1 DKKLGEE
8 EDALVAKKD
17 AAGELSAT
25 DEGRLSQIR
34 EQREKLQEDEV
45 FEDFFEFTKVNMAE
59 LMEEWTLEEER
70 EDCEELDAEEAY
82 AIRAYLEGQI
92 RREKRLTKY
101 NILKV
106 SSHKGYLLPREPF
119 LREIKAEGADSKDKK
134 GKGAKGE
141 KSEEV
146 TQELD
151 PSTWWFPEDGK
162 LAPGVQLDEFKD
174 GKGFIANSTGQRLI
188 YDEGGGGCLSRF
200 FGRMKVGNQEAG
212 YCYWMDEPENGWE
225 SFDAEM
231 GKQDK
236 PDSMKTTKHFE
247 GKRYAD
253 KWQWIYLDK
262 WDLPW
267 SGDDKE
273 EKELR
278 LCWIKTVQKDD
289 IPLFRM
295 AEKGLMKSY
304 KNYVPKQ
311 ITDDEKL
318 EIRKWVWQSLLEF
331 AQLKLMLAWV
341 SKKHPKYYKKS
352 ETMADILE
360 KSFDE
365 FLLDLAHKEPE
376 ESQMVDGE
384 QHHNTEELLQFSVMK
399 FEELFPDDEE
409 PWWDESDKPD
419 KTERK
424 VMFDHGIFFEDSGV
438 KNGRFHKRREENDLI
453 PEHGYCS
460 STCFTRFPN
469 DTFGKKRYVLKKP
482 DDPVESIARVEMK
495 LQLRHVLPL
504 MRYTSAFKACVP
516 INSLELPLRSNLQ
529 IILKES
535 GKGEQFNYTVDR
547 VTNMISIGVLASNP
561 PGPICAATLLSLQL
575 MSFANRF
582 YTNYTSAVSDA
593 RLEAQKEQEKEE
605 AAAAEGE
612 DAPEAPLVS
621 PTKDQPEQRKSV
633 KALPGAKKGKKKK
646 THKLKTLT
654 DAFLEIEVFKLFMQ
668 SMVLFILC
676 LGQFGFMPGPLCAI
690 GCIITCCVTMIV
702 MNIGTF
708 RKEINKQIESLAESL
723 TEMYRMIRSYQ
734 VQALN
739 WLNGENRWGYKFIET
754 GGEEMV
760 GMENVTDVSF
770 VVPELGL
777 RLQGKATVDDLL
789 PADEKL
795 KQQLLKYTAY
805 FANVKE
811 DEKNKVGC
819 ASDLMRYY
827 QDISSSF
834 TIALSI
840 DQLKL
845 CKPIAPLAATLQCVN
860 HAGSSI
866 SSPDFD
872 SYLTLHYPEEWDEEE
887 NDKDKDAV
895 HLLLEMWKAEVKAWF
910 DNSLGA
916 VYSDRTFTKRIQDHI
931 AALMGTPFES
941 DKPRNCVM
949 VKVDHILIPRA
960 NKHTSCR
967 QPLAQ
972 SLKGKKVYVTVL
984 YENEDF
990 LADLPPDRS
999 SPFAVLEEMNLEI
1012 VEKEL
1017 AHAKEEEGKPTE
1029 GGRLYKFNALLEEEG
1044 DEDGNWNDA
1053 SRYGSIGFWCY
1064 PGCEF
1069 KVPIPPTVSKFKL
1082 MVWAQHTEPDGKH
1095 VEELLGIS
1103 ESFDLMLPEE
1113 DQIWAE
1119 KAEDMA
1125 LGTDMADQKRLPI
1138 FTSWHAD
1145 SRKGLVRIKEDDE
1158 GTEAITGCFA
1168 EQRKRLREYFYPTIN
1183 KLTVHECTGF
1193 VDVSVRPLT
1202 KEEKDEDHKM
1212 LDAAK
1217 DVVVGASEMNK
1228 SKLRRHLD
1236 RRPILAKF
1244 FGMRM
1249 HDECFQHLKSH
1260 LERLKKFKVDNSMDK
1275 GVMGGMVDMARDMV
1289 SSGRQNEL
1297 QSLLY
1302 DADIRRSLWKEEEM
1316 DAAIACL
1323 EQALKEQDE
1332 RSSDEKSNAPIENY
1346 RIQERWRGQRR
1357 FRITHKEETEEGKFE
1372 ATLLEQLKTFKKA
1385 QSRGA
1390 KSILHYV
1397 IVADHLK
1404 PNKVWRPD
1412 AISPH
1417 ICGIITNTMQ
1427 DVPLIRMKCEQFR
1440 DITFFREQ
1448 LSSRE
1453 ELPAYVNAR
1462 LVFKAEGAEAAK
1474 FYERLETKIEYS
1486 DGWASAV
1493 AGFMNGKKTEDYD
1506 VFNRKEQLM
1515 PWTAGNVSAKDEDF
1529 PLSIYCKAH
1538 ANKDKWMLN
1547 DGTGDYFP
1555 VWLYWDGFARWVI
1568 SPKRGEPAPYGLK
1581 TDKDEDVFFYVK
1593 DAAITPDRV
1602 NSTWMGW
1609 NGKQWEEEPTIRALS
1624 KFTGQQKEEASRAQ
1638 QLASHAKTVNAENR
1652 GSSLMGEVWRAIT
1665 YIFQSTGSAKT
1676 SPEIKECLIGL
1687 EGGNIIISWKD
1698 IHQEDLAPLRKFL
1711 LAEFG
1716 SYYAAWVFLC
1726 RNCTIT
1732 KEICVRNLAKM
1743 LKRCWE
1749 ELEAAQHQRDQE
1761 KKKNFQ
1767 AGKNLGAKKA
1777 EKEDRPANRSLLNRG
1792 DSIMEKV
1799 KTQAVDQP
1807 DTAGDKTPKSMAADE
1822 SPKKKATLFASMF
1835 NKAKKAGTKDGP
1847 PMAHEK
1853 TSTSVT
1859 AAMSMGGSEANK
1871 EEKIMKKYLK
1881 EAVKELEVLEQLCQ
1895 EIMDCLDHDGDGQL
1909 EVEEV
1914 LHLAKIMD
1922 EGKETNPKLKEF
1934 CAFLNAH
1941 PKYREV
1947 EHFWAD
1953 LSEGFELSKEEFVR
1967 DSKLLLS
1974 RFNNQQKMMRSVA
1987 EEPMD
1992 LHARSEA
1999 IFSKLDVQMSGG
2011 ISLFELIP
2019 MAGDTIEEADSNLV
2033 KFRIPLT
2040 FIKEIRID
2048 ASRAAG
2054 SEERL
2059 TVRFQVH
2066 PDFENAAEWR
2076 AVKKGLAPDWEP
2088 NPGFEPAPQIA
2099 SERLKAHP
2107 RRIKKAAGLRRVTG
2121 GTGYK
2126 RILSCESTREHSHRQ
2141 TRASGPGYASLAK
2154 KKELMGQL
2162 LRLRNQ
2168 KALRTHKAMDQGAKQ
2183 LQLPTSC

>member
-1 DKKLGEE
+1 
-8 EDALVAKKD
+8 
-17 AAGELSAT
+17 
-25 DEGRLSQIR
+25 
-34 EQREKLQEDEV
+34 
-45 FEDFFEFTKVNMAE
+45 
-59 LMEEWTLEEER
+59 
-70 EDCEELDAEEAY
+70 
-82 AIRAYLEGQI
+82 
-92 RREKRLTKY
+92 
-101 NILKV
+101 
-106 SSHKGYLLPREPF
+106 
-119 LREIKAEGADSKDKK
+119 
-134 GKGAKGE
+134 
-141 KSEEV
+141 
-146 TQELD
+146 
-151 PSTWWFPEDGK
+151 
-162 LAPGVQLDEFKD
+162 
-174 GKGFIANSTGQRLI
+174 
-188 YDEGGGGCLSRF
+188 
-200 FGRMKVGNQEAG
+200 
-212 YCYWMDEPENGWE
+212 
-225 SFDAEM
+225 M
-231 GKQDK
+231 G
-236 PDSMKTTKHFE
+236 S
-247 GKRYAD
+247 
-253 KWQWIYLDK
+253 
-262 WDLPW
+262 
-267 SGDDKE
+267 
-273 EKELR
+273 
-278 LCWIKTVQKDD
+278 
-289 IPLFRM
+289 
-295 AEKGLMKSY
+295 
-304 KNYVPKQ
+304 
-311 ITDDEKL
+311 
-318 EIRKWVWQSLLEF
+318 
-331 AQLKLMLAWV
+331 
-341 SKKHPKYYKKS
+341 
-352 ETMADILE
+352 
-360 KSFDE
+360 
-365 FLLDLAHKEPE
+365 
-376 ESQMVDGE
+376 
-384 QHHNTEELLQFSVMK
+384 
-399 FEELFPDDEE
+399 
-409 PWWDESDKPD
+409 
-419 KTERK
+419 
-424 VMFDHGIFFEDSGV
+424 
-438 KNGRFHKRREENDLI
+438 
-453 PEHGYCS
+453 
-460 STCFTRFPN
+460 
-469 DTFGKKRYVLKKP
+469 
-482 DDPVESIARVEMK
+482 
-495 LQLRHVLPL
+495 
-504 MRYTSAFKACVP
+504 
-516 INSLELPLRSNLQ
+516 
-529 IILKES
+529 
-535 GKGEQFNYTVDR
+535 
-547 VTNMISIGVLASNP
+547 
-561 PGPICAATLLSLQL
+561 
-575 MSFANRF
+575 
-582 YTNYTSAVSDA
+582 
-593 RLEAQKEQEKEE
+593 
-605 AAAAEGE
+605 
-612 DAPEAPLVS
+612 
-621 PTKDQPEQRKSV
+621 
-633 KALPGAKKGKKKK
+633 
-646 THKLKTLT
+646 
-654 DAFLEIEVFKLFMQ
+654 
-668 SMVLFILC
+668 
-676 LGQFGFMPGPLCAI
+676 
-690 GCIITCCVTMIV
+690 
-702 MNIGTF
+702 
-708 RKEINKQIESLAESL
+708 
-723 TEMYRMIRSYQ
+723 
-734 VQALN
+734 
-739 WLNGENRWGYKFIET
+739 
-754 GGEEMV
+754 
-760 GMENVTDVSF
+760 
-770 VVPELGL
+770 
-777 RLQGKATVDDLL
+777 
-789 PADEKL
+789 
-795 KQQLLKYTAY
+795 
-805 FANVKE
+805 
-811 DEKNKVGC
+811 
-819 ASDLMRYY
+819 
-827 QDISSSF
+827 
-834 TIALSI
+834 
-840 DQLKL
+840 
-845 CKPIAPLAATLQCVN
+845 
-860 HAGSSI
+860 
-866 SSPDFD
+866 
-872 SYLTLHYPEEWDEEE
+872 
-887 NDKDKDAV
+887 
-895 HLLLEMWKAEVKAWF
+895 
-910 DNSLGA
+910 
-916 VYSDRTFTKRIQDHI
+916 
-931 AALMGTPFES
+931 
-941 DKPRNCVM
+941 
-949 VKVDHILIPRA
+949 
-960 NKHTSCR
+960 
-967 QPLAQ
+967 
-972 SLKGKKVYVTVL
+972 
-984 YENEDF
+984 
-990 LADLPPDRS
+990 
-999 SPFAVLEEMNLEI
+999 EEMNLEI

-1716 SYYAAWVFLC
+1716 SYYAAWASPPRLPLQKLHYHQARVPRWRQKPHSQRAGR
-1726 RNCTIT
+1726 RNPHPLP
-1732 KEICVRNLAKM
+1732 R
-1743 LKRCWE
+1743 
-1749 ELEAAQHQRDQE
+1749 
-1761 KKKNFQ
+1761 
-1767 AGKNLGAKKA
+1767 
-1777 EKEDRPANRSLLNRG
+1777 
-1792 DSIMEKV
+1792 
-1799 KTQAVDQP
+1799 
-1807 DTAGDKTPKSMAADE
+1807 TP
-1822 SPKKKATLFASMF
+1822 
-1835 NKAKKAGTKDGP
+1835 
-1847 PMAHEK
+1847 
-1853 TSTSVT
+1853 
-1859 AAMSMGGSEANK
+1859 
-1871 EEKIMKKYLK
+1871 
-1881 EAVKELEVLEQLCQ
+1881 
-1895 EIMDCLDHDGDGQL
+1895 
-1909 EVEEV
+1909 
-1914 LHLAKIMD
+1914 
-1922 EGKETNPKLKEF
+1922 
-1934 CAFLNAH
+1934 
-1941 PKYREV
+1941 
-1947 EHFWAD
+1947 
-1953 LSEGFELSKEEFVR
+1953 
-1967 DSKLLLS
+1967 
-1974 RFNNQQKMMRSVA
+1974 
-1987 EEPMD
+1987 
-1992 LHARSEA
+1992 
-1999 IFSKLDVQMSGG
+1999 
-2011 ISLFELIP
+2011 
-2019 MAGDTIEEADSNLV
+2019 
-2033 KFRIPLT
+2033 
-2040 FIKEIRID
+2040 
-2048 ASRAAG
+2048 AG
-2054 SEERL
+2054 S
-2059 TVRFQVH
+2059 
-2066 PDFENAAEWR
+2066 
-2076 AVKKGLAPDWEP
+2076 
-2088 NPGFEPAPQIA
+2088 I
-2099 SERLKAHP
+2099 
-2107 RRIKKAAGLRRVTG
+2107 
-2121 GTGYK
+2121 
-2126 RILSCESTREHSHRQ
+2126 
-2141 TRASGPGYASLAK
+2141 
-2154 KKELMGQL
+2154 
-2162 LRLRNQ
+2162 
-2168 KALRTHKAMDQGAKQ
+2168 QGAQ
-2183 LQLPTSC
+2183 I